1 MELEVQSHRW
11 VSRMPDW
18 PAAVVAGLVA
28 GAVAMVID
36 LLWTTLMQGG
46 NPWHTSHLVAAML
59 MGPELL
65 NWPTQAFS
73 LNVVAVALLTH
84 YALGIVFGCIV
95 AFIVTCFHYEVKST
109 TSRKSTFKPV
119 KLAGSKASCAGAIR
133 YTVRFL
139 PQSSSPL
146 QESNASSAA
155 WVTGSCRA
163 AGKPSIGLMRT
174 WTSARYP

>member
-18 PAAVVAGLVA
+18 PAAAVAGLVA

-36 LLWTTLMQGG
+36 LLWTTLLQGG

-65 NWPTQAFS
+65 NGPTQAFS

-95 AFIVTCFHYEVKST
+95 AFIVTGFHYEGSLPMLEIVGGLFGMALYVVNFYVLVRMFPWVAELRSGAYFVEHLIFGMT
-109 TSRKSTFKPV
+109 AAMV
-119 KLAGSKASCAGAIR
+119 YWKLARHRID
-133 YTVRFL
+133 
-139 PQSSSPL
+139 
-146 QESNASSAA
+146 
-155 WVTGSCRA
+155 
-163 AGKPSIGLMRT
+163 
-174 WTSARYP
+174 